1 MDACRRKCLE
11 MFASAML
18 VIAIA
23 VVPAFAQT
31 SVQVGGQSNPY
42 LAGMPNGSTCCA
54 SEAGADSAPAQSPV
68 QVPITLVPG
77 AELTFSASGAVG
89 NDATNPGGVNDP
101 DGGDFFFT
109 QATPQV
115 QGTPSNNGLSAV
127 NAPVNA
133 LLGVFLSDAQP
144 NLSGPPPRL
153 DFNPATGFG
162 LAFNSLSPGLKQVF
176 FIGDGLTGRGSGNAQ
191 KFIVPAGATR
201 LFLGTT
207 DGIGWLTNFG
217 AFGVQVS
224 GGGGGGGAA
233 AIAAAVLPSSRSV
246 QVGAAATAFV
256 SIINA
261 GPGTA
266 TACGISPV
274 TGLPA
279 AFLYQTTNAANQLV
293 GSPNQPANIPPG
305 GVQTY
310 LVAFTP
316 QAPFGPTDVVMNFQ
330 CSNSAPAT
338 TFPGINTLLLTASA
352 TPVPDIIAIS
362 ATASPNNILSIVGG
376 AGAFAVASSNV
387 GTSGVITVTAD
398 TGSAALPL
406 AMNVCQTNA
415 SSQCVG
421 PAQPSISLTIGQN
434 QTPTF
439 SVFVAAGGAVPLD
452 PGANRIYVRFRDG
465 GGVTRGSTSVAVQAQ

>member
-1 MDACRRKCLE
+1 MDALRRTCLA

-18 VIAIA
+18 TIALAVI
-23 VVPAFAQT
+23 PAFAQT

-54 SEAGADSAPAQSPV
+54 SEAGVDSAPAQSPV

-77 AELTFSASGAVG
+77 AALTFSASGSVG

-133 LLGVFLSDAQP
+133 LLGVFLNDSQP
-144 NLSGPPPRL
+144 NTSGPPPRL
-153 DFNPATGFG
+153 DFNPATGLG
-162 LAFNSLSPGLKQVF
+162 LAFNSVSPALKQVF

-191 KFIVPAGATR
+191 QFIVPAGATR

-224 GGGGGGGAA
+224 GGGGGGGGA

-246 QVGAAATAFV
+246 QVPAPATAFV

-266 TACGISPV
+266 PACGITPV

-279 AFLYQTTNAANQLV
+279 TFLYQTTNAANQLT

-316 QAPFGPTDVVMNFQ
+316 QGAFGPVDVAMNFQ

-338 TFPGINTLLLTASA
+338 TFPGINTLLLTAST
-352 TPVPDIIAIS
+352 TPVPDVIAIS
-362 ATASPNNILSIVGG
+362 ATASANNTLNVVGG
-376 AGAFAVASSNV
+376 SGAFSVAASNIGAASTISV
-387 GTSGVITVTAD
+387 SAD
-398 TGSAALPL
+398 TGGAALPL
-406 AMNVCQTNA
+406 AMNICQTNA
-415 SSQCVG
+415 SAQCIG
-421 PAQPSISLTIGQN
+421 PALPSISVNMAQN
-434 QTPTF
+434 QSATF
-439 SVFVAAGGAVPLD
+439 SIFVAAGGSVPFN
-452 PGANRIYVRFRDG
+452 PGANRIYVRFTE
-465 GGVTRGSTSVAVQAQ
+465 GGVTRGSTSVSVQTQ

>member
-1 MDACRRKCLE
+1 
-11 MFASAML
+11 ML
-18 VIAIA
+18 MIALA
-23 VVPAFAQT
+23 VAADAQT
-31 SVQVGGQSNPY
+31 SVQVSGQANPY

-54 SEAGADSAPAQSPV
+54 SEAGEDTAPAQSPV

-77 AELTFSASGAVG
+77 TALTFSASGAVG

-115 QGTPSNNGLSAV
+115 QGTPSSNGLSAV

-153 DFNPATGFG
+153 DFNPATGLG
-162 LAFNSLSPGLKQVF
+162 LAFNSVSPALKQVF
-176 FIGDGLTGRGSGNAQ
+176 FIGDGLTGGGNGNPQ

-217 AFGVQVS
+217 AFNVQVN
-224 GGGGGGGAA
+224 GGGGGTA
-233 AIAAAVLPSSRSV
+233 AIASAVLPSSRSV
-246 QVGAAATAFV
+246 QVGATATAFV
-256 SIINA
+256 SIVNA

-266 TACGISPV
+266 TACGIGPV

-279 AFLYQTTNAANQLV
+279 TFLYQTTNAANQLT
-293 GSPNQPANIPPG
+293 GAPNQPANIPPN

-316 QAPFGPTDVVMNFQ
+316 QAPFGPTDAVMNFQ
-330 CSNSAPAT
+330 CSNSAPAPT
-338 TFPGINTLLLTASA
+338 LPGINTLLLTASA
-352 TPVPDIIAIS
+352 TPVPDVIAIS
-362 ATASPNNILSIVGG
+362 ATGTPNNTVNVVGG
-376 AGAFAVASSNV
+376 SGAFAVASANIGAPSA
-387 GTSGVITVTAD
+387 ITVSAD
-398 TGSAALPL
+398 TGSTPLPL
-406 AMNVCQTNA
+406 AMSVCPTNA
-415 SSQCVG
+415 SGQCLTS
-421 PAQPSISLTIGQN
+421 PQPSISVNMAQN
-434 QTPTF
+434 QTSTF
-439 SVFVAAGGAVPLD
+439 SIFVAAGGSVPFN
-452 PGANRIYVRFRDG
+452 PGVNRIHVRFTDA
-465 GGVTRGSTSVAVQAQ
+465 GGVTRGSSSVSVQTQ